1 MTSRSCACAAPV
13 PTRHRVLVQQRGL
26 LDRGGRRCGGLGAV
40 VRVVHAR
47 ALAPSP
53 RPRVGIVHRGR
64 GDHAFRG
71 RAHWVNGG
79 TAHVIRGLGW
89 QPGWELGPVDRP
101 AGGLIASVEH
111 LMTWCRFQWTGTALD
126 GSKILTRASLDRLHT
141 PILTANLVEDIAID
155 WFVGRIDGVTWIG
168 HGGLTV
174 GYASD
179 LVIVPERGVAVVS
192 LTNGTNGGL
201 VNDAMRRWGL
211 RRFADLDERDPR
223 PDPTLAIDTERFAGT
238 YVHAFS
244 LLTVTPGSE
253 PGTIVVTAS
262 RRDDIGPDGWQPP
275 VDPPFTCAFFVDDH
289 AVSVEP
295 SGSPRVPAS
304 ASTTTGAR
312 HGSSGAAGVRRVST
326 ERTAWAPRVR
336 TRRASRSCGRSSPGS
351 PSPRSR
357 RGCPSNAIVSADDRL
372 HLARRARDRRSRA

>member
-1 MTSRSCACAAPV
+1 MLRPLGLTSASFTADESITHSVAAP
-13 PTRHRVLVQQRGL
+13 
-26 LDRGGRRCGGLGAV
+26 
-40 VRVVHAR
+40 
-47 ALAPSP
+47 
-53 RPRVGIVHRGR
+53 
-64 GDHAFRG
+64 
-71 RAHWVNGG
+71 HWVNGG

-141 PILTANLVEDIAID
+141 PILTANLIEDIAID

-168 HGGLTV
+168 HGGLTA

-179 LVIVPERGVAVVS
+179 LVVVPERGIAVVS

-211 RRFADLDERDPR
+211 RRFADLDETDPR
-223 PDPTLAIDTERFAGT
+223 PDPTLAIDAERFVGT

-244 LLTVTPGSE
+244 LLTVTPGRE

-262 RRDDIGPDGWQPP
+262 RRDDIGPDAWQPP
-275 VDPPFTCAFFVDDH
+275 VDPPFTCAFFADDH

-295 SGSPRVPAS
+295 SGSPRV
-304 ASTTTGAR
+304 AR
-312 HGSSGAAGVRRVST
+312 FGFDDDGRAAWILWSSRR
-326 ERTAWAPRVR
+326 APRV
-336 TRRASRSCGRSSPGS
+336 
-351 PSPRSR
+351 
-357 RGCPSNAIVSADDRL
+357 D
-372 HLARRARDRRSRA
+372 